1 MLIIYGGG
9 GGAASPFDAK
19 RKRKYP
25 ALEKAGKFEKSLALL
40 ERAS

>member
-1 MLIIYGGG
+1 MGVVEGLQVLLMLEEG
-9 GGAASPFDAK
+9 K
-19 RKRKYP
+19 KYR